1 MKAAIYEGKQAVSI
15 RELPTPVCGDRIY
28 TCPLLVTGDDTSR
41 EGTIGI
47 SAAIALKEFGCKQV
61 MVTDLSDLRL
71 EKAAGLGFAV
81 CSSGNEDLKTE
92 AIETAAQ
99 PDKALN
105 VVINYN
111 VDQC

>member
-1 MKAAIYEGKQAVSI
+1 MWG
-15 RELPTPVCGDRIY
+15 PVY
-28 TCPLLVTGDDTSR
+28 PYPLLVTGDDTSR